1 MSARPNPLDLSLP
14 EGPMKE
20 FTVDR
25 LLDTGTVTVRH
36 VDCQGTCRHRSAEE
50 CASHTHFVFPYRGVY
65 LRHVGGDQAVADAN
79 HVLFFNEGQGY
90 QVSHPVSGGDASL
103 VLSVDETTLRELA
116 PKQLVCESAPFA
128 FNQQHLRIDARA
140 QALVMLLKHS
150 LRNGSIEPLEA
161 EGLSL
166 TLVSRTLGPRTS
178 RAPGASYA
186 RRRLV
191 DRVKVL
197 LAGDLSRRWTLG
209 EIAAEMKGS
218 PVYLTQVFQQVE
230 GLPLYRY
237 HLRLR
242 LARAL
247 DLIAEREDLSGLAQD
262 LGFSSHSHF
271 SAAFKQHYGV
281 TPGEFRSN
289 AG

>member
-1 MSARPNPLDLSLP
+1 MPARSPN
-14 EGPMKE
+14 PMKE
-20 FTVDR
+20 FTVSR
-25 LLDTGTVTVRH
+25 LLDTGTVSVRN
-36 VDCQGTCRHRSAEE
+36 VDCRGTCRHRSAEE

-90 QVSHPVSGGDASL
+90 QVSHPVAGGDSSL
-103 VLSVDETTLRELA
+103 VLSVHETILRELA
-116 PKQLVCESAPFA
+116 PRHLVCESADFA

-140 QALVMLLKHS
+140 QALIMLLKHS
-150 LRNGSIEPLEA
+150 LENGSIEPLEA

-197 LAGDLSRRWTLG
+197 LASDLSRRWTLAG
-209 EIAAEMKGS
+209 IAAEMRGS

-247 DLIAEREDLSGLAQD
+247 DLIAKCQDISGIAQD
-262 LGFSSHSHF
+262 VGFSSHSHF
-271 SAAFKQHYGV
+271 SAAFKQHYGL
-281 TPGEFRSN
+281 TPAEFRTN